1 MELLALPY
9 PITPSPLGAFR
20 AVGTEVGIK
29 GDLLQ
34 LLLTNPGER
43 VMMPSFGT
51 PLRELIFQ
59 QNTVALQD
67 SAKKMILDSIR
78 NWEPRIV
85 VRSLQ
90 VTNTENGNPSL
101 LKNSIEDYQNNP
113 YILLINLQ
121 YSILTNIQG
130 IQKLILQVPLAGGTN
145 A

>member
-1 MELLALPY
+1 
-9 PITPSPLGAFR
+9 
-20 AVGTEVGIK
+20 
-29 GDLLQ
+29 
-34 LLLTNPGER
+34 
-43 VMMPSFGT
+43 MMPSFGT